1 MRVSSWMAVIC
12 LFALR
17 ALAQNIG
24 AAIGGTVQDP
34 QGLAVE
40 GASIQVVLLDS
51 GARWDLTTNHAGAFD
66 IAGLPAGAYR
76 VTVEAP
82 GFARVV
88 YQPVSLTVSQKR
100 TLRVELTP
108 AMQRSEITVTAE
120 ALGDVG
126 VDEGGAGRT
135 FNRRLMGELPVVS
148 GATGRN
154 FVSQVLLTP
163 GVAPAYQAHRPFAT
177 AGARSRNNNYMVDS
191 TDYNEIEGGL
201 LMGRGVSEQLLPLE
215 SIEGMQ
221 VLTHNYKAEYGRNN
235 GAVISV
241 VTRRGANQWRGSL
254 YHYLRNEKLDARNAF
269 DPVRQ
274 PLKANTPGAAAGGPL
289 LRDRLFVFANYEG
302 LIRRF
307 TSTSTIQTLRPEQ
320 KAAAAESVKA
330 LAALYVDPNVPG
342 TNLHRATV
350 GLGAEMHNFVVRG
363 DWHLSARHRA
373 TVRSI
378 YLDSD
383 TQVAAGA
390 ALSRSRRDIGSQSH
404 ALHHNW
410 TPSHRVM
417 NEARLQFSRFRIL
430 DVFDDPPQLGDPAR
444 NGQVGA
450 VFVPGLTFLGHFFFM
465 AQRNLQNSFQWSD
478 DLTVFRGA
486 HALKTG
492 AAVRRQQLNNGTFN
506 SAFVGQLRFLSI
518 SQFLAGRPVSYSRNI
533 GTPFV
538 GLRRTE
544 AHAYFQ
550 DDWRLHPGLTVSL
563 GLRYELNTVP
573 YEVNGLIGDA
583 FRFRGDHNNFAP
595 RLGLSWSPR
604 QSGGTVVRAGY
615 GVYYNVL
622 ELSFVG
628 LTRFNPP
635 LIRTLV
641 NANPQFPD
649 LLAGAQAAIPSGLV
663 LPDRNLRTPYA
674 QHFNVQIEQQLFT
687 PAAKLTLG
695 YLGTGGRKLPRAVLP
710 NGGDGLPQARRPDPA
725 VGVVVGLESAA
736 TSRYDGLEAGLE
748 WRRKDLFVRASYAW
762 SKFLDEV
769 SDFPSTNTGIDR
781 QLLALDE
788 RNWRL
793 NRGPSD
799 FDIRHVAGFVYSYVL
814 PFERKRFW
822 LGGWQIQGIVSAHSG
837 RPFTLFSGTDNPAG
851 VNNNRMLHVP
861 GSLIRVRQG
870 PRTLALATGVTAAQL
885 TPAPGQ
891 LGTIGR
897 NTERSRGLF
906 SWNASLFKT
915 FALGE
920 RLTLQLRG
928 EVSNLLNNVNYG
940 VPDGVLTSP
949 NFGQAIAAFDAR
961 QMQWGLR
968 LSF

>member
-1 MRVSSWMAVIC
+1 MRVTSWVGAAC
-12 LFALR
+12 LLLFR
-17 ALAQNIG
+17 ADAQNIG
-24 AAIGGTVQDP
+24 TAIGGTIRDP

-40 GASIQVVLLDS
+40 RASIEVVLLES
-51 GARWDLTTNHAGAFD
+51 GARWDLITDRTGSFD
-66 IAGLPAGAYR
+66 IAGLPAGVYR
-76 VTVEAP
+76 VTVTAP
-82 GFARVV
+82 GFARMV
-88 YQPVSLTVSQKR
+88 YEPISLTVSQKR
-100 TLRVELTP
+100 TLRVELAP
-108 AMQRSEITVTAE
+108 AIQRSEITVTAE

-126 VDEGGAGRT
+126 LDEGGVGRT

-148 GATGRN
+148 GGTGRN

-163 GVAPAYQAHRPFAT
+163 GVTPAYQAHRPFAT
-177 AGARSRNNNYMVDS
+177 AGARSRNNNYMIDS

-201 LMGRGVSEQLLPLE
+201 LMGRGVSEQLLPLD

-241 VTRRGANQWRGSL
+241 VTRRGTNHWNGSL
-254 YHYLRNEKLDARNAF
+254 YHYLRNERLDARNAF
-269 DPVRQ
+269 DPVRA
-274 PLKANTPGAAAGGPL
+274 PLKANTPGAAVGGPL

-320 KAAAAESVKA
+320 KAAAAEPVKA

-350 GLGAEMHNFVVRG
+350 GLGAEMHNFVLRG
-363 DWHLSARHRA
+363 DGHLSDKHRA

-383 TQVAAGA
+383 THVVAGA

-417 NEARLQFSRFRIL
+417 NEARVQFSRFRIL
-430 DVFDDPPQLGDPAR
+430 DRFDDPPQLGDPAR

-450 VFVPGLTFLGHFFFM
+450 VFVPGLTPLGHFFFM

-478 DLTVFRGA
+478 DLTIFRGG
-486 HALKTG
+486 HAWKAG
-492 AAVRRQQLNNGTFN
+492 AAVRRQQLNNGTLN
-506 SAFVGQLRFLSI
+506 SAFVGQLRFLNI
-518 SQFLAGRPVSYSRNI
+518 GQFLAGRPVSYSRNI

-544 AHAYFQ
+544 THAYVQ
-550 DDWRLHPGLTVSL
+550 DDWRLRPGLTLSL
-563 GLRYELNTVP
+563 GLRYELNTIP

-595 RLGLSWSPR
+595 RFGIAWTPR
-604 QSGGTVVRAGY
+604 QSGETVVRAGY

-641 NANPQFPD
+641 NANPRFPD
-649 LLAGAQAAIPSGLV
+649 LLAGAQTAIPSGLV
-663 LPDRNLRTPYA
+663 LPDPNLRTPYA
-674 QHFNVQIEQQLFT
+674 QHFNLQVERQLFT
-687 PAAKLTLG
+687 PAAKLTVG
-695 YLGTGGRKLPRAVLP
+695 YLGTVARKLPRAVLP

-725 VGVVVGLESAA
+725 VGVVIRLESAA
-736 TSRYDGLEAGLE
+736 RSRYDGLEAGVE
-748 WRRKDLFVRASYAW
+748 WQRKDLLLRASYAW

-769 SDFPSTNTGIDR
+769 SDFPTTNTGIDR
-781 QLLALDE
+781 QLLALEE

-793 NRGPSD
+793 NWGPSD
-799 FDIRHVAGFVYSYVL
+799 FDVRHVGSVVYSYVL
-814 PFERKRFW
+814 PFYKTHRW

-837 RPFTLFSGTDNPAG
+837 RPFTLFSGTDNPVG
-851 VNNNRMLHVP
+851 VNNNRILHVP
-861 GSLIRVRQG
+861 GSLIRMQQG
-870 PRTLALATGVTAAQL
+870 PRTLALATGITAPQL
-885 TPAPGQ
+885 IPVPGQ
-891 LGTIGR
+891 LGTLGR

-906 SWNASLFKT
+906 AWNASLFKA
-915 FALGE
+915 FAVAE
-920 RLTLQLRG
+920 RVSLQLRG
-928 EVSNLLNNVNYG
+928 EVLNLLNNVNYG
-940 VPDGVLTSP
+940 MPDGVLTSP
-949 NFGQAIAAFDAR
+949 NFGQAIAAFDPR
-961 QMQWGLR
+961 QVQFGLR

>member
-1 MRVSSWMAVIC
+1 MRVSLCMGVIC
-12 LFALR
+12 LLTLR
-17 ALAQNIG
+17 AQAQNIG
-24 AAIGGTVQDP
+24 AAIGGTVRDP

-40 GASIQVVLLDS
+40 RASIEVVLLES
-51 GARWDLTTNHAGAFD
+51 GARWDLTTDHAGAFD
-66 IAGLPAGAYR
+66 IAGLPAGVYR
-76 VTVEAP
+76 VVVAAP

-88 YQPVSLTVSQKR
+88 YEPVSLTVSQRR
-100 TLRVELTP
+100 TLRVELAP
-108 AMQRSEITVTAE
+108 AIQRSEITVTAE

-126 VDEGGAGRT
+126 LDEGGAGRT
-135 FNRRLMGELPVVS
+135 FNRRLMAELPVVS
-148 GATGRN
+148 GGTGRN
-154 FVSQVLLTP
+154 FVPQVLLTP

-201 LMGRGVSEQLLPLE
+201 LMGRGVSEQLLPLD

-241 VTRRGANQWRGSL
+241 ITRRGTNEWHGSL

-269 DPVRQ
+269 DPVRR
-274 PLKANTPGAAAGGPL
+274 PLKSNTPGVAAGGPL
-289 LRDRLFVFANYEG
+289 LRDRIFVFANYEG

-307 TSTSTIQTLRPEQ
+307 TSTSTIQTLRAEQ
-320 KAAAAESVKA
+320 KAAAADSVKA

-342 TNLHRATV
+342 TNLHRATT

-363 DWHLSARHRA
+363 DWQLSARHRA

-383 TQVAAGA
+383 TQVVAGA

-417 NEARLQFSRFRIL
+417 NEARVQFSRFRIL
-430 DVFDDPPQLGDPAR
+430 DRFEDPPQLGDPAR

-478 DLTVFRGA
+478 DVTVFRGA

-506 SAFVGQLRFLSI
+506 SAFIGQLRFLNI

-544 AHAYFQ
+544 THAYVQ
-550 DDWRLHPGLTVSL
+550 DDWRLRPGLTLSL

-595 RLGLSWSPR
+595 RLGISWSPR
-604 QSGGTVVRAGY
+604 QSGETVVRAGY

-622 ELSFVG
+622 ELAFVG

-641 NANPQFPD
+641 NANPRFPD

-674 QHFNVQIEQQLFT
+674 QHFNVQIERQLFT

-695 YLGTGGRKLPRAVLP
+695 YLGTAGRRLPRAVLP
-710 NGGDGLPQARRPDPA
+710 NGGDGLAQARRPDPS

-736 TSRYDGLEAGLE
+736 NSRYDGLEAGVE
-748 WRRKDLFVRASYAW
+748 WRRNDLFLRASYAW

-769 SDFPSTNTGIDR
+769 SDFPTTNTGIDR

-799 FDIRHVAGFVYSYVL
+799 FDIRHVGSFVYSYVL
-814 PFERKRFW
+814 PFQRKHRW

-851 VNNNRMLHVP
+851 VNSNRILHVP
-861 GSLIRVRQG
+861 GSLIRTRQG
-870 PRTLALATGVTAAQL
+870 PRSLALAPGVTAAQL

-906 SWNASLFKT
+906 SWNASLFKA
-915 FALGE
+915 FAVGE
-920 RLTLQLRG
+920 RVNLQLRG

-961 QMQWGLR
+961 QVQIGLR